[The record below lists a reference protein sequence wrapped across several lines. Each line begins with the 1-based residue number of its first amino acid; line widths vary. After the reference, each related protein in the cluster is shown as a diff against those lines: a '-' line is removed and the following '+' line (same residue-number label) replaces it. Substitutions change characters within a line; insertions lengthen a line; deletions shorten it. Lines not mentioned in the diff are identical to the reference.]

1 MIIRTA
7 ENAGFCFGVRRA
19 VESALS
25 EASSRRGEPIYTLG
39 ELIHN
44 SGVVSQLRQEGVM
57 TAGDLSE
64 IPDGATVIIRS
75 HGVGEDVYDEIRARG
90 LRLVDATCPNVKSIQ
105 NKVEKHHGLGYTIII
120 VGDRTHPEV
129 IGINGWCENSAL
141 IVSDPEQ
148 ASALE
153 LGGPVCVVAQTTS
166 IKEKFDAVCRVI
178 RKKAPDAVVFNTI
191 CRATQL
197 RQAETEALSKESD
210 VMIVLGGAN
219 SSNTA
224 KLAEISAAHCPRVI
238 HIESPDSLS
247 GYSFCGDERVGITA
261 GASTPQEKIM
271 EVVHIMENTME
282 NWDQSLDDFKRLRVG
297 DIVKGTVVAV
307 NEESVYLDIEDYKS
321 DGIIKKSDFVM
332 DLYTDL
338 PSTVAIGDE
347 VEAMITDMND
357 GTGNVVLS
365 KIKVDELAA
374 LNVTKE
380 KFEAK
385 ETVKGKI
392 VKVVKGGMIVDT
404 GFVKAFMPAN
414 QYALR
419 YVEDI
424 NALLGKEVEGRIIE
438 FDRDKNKIIFSRRVI
453 LQEELNAKRE
463 EQARRKQA
471 ALDAIEEG
479 MVIEAPVKNITNFG
493 VFLDLNGVDG
503 FIHISDLSWKRVAK
517 TEDFCKPGDVL
528 QAKIVE
534 IDQEKG
540 KVRCTV
546 KGLTEEPWVVFTKTY
561 KVGDT
566 IEGTVK
572 SITKFGAFVEII
584 PMVEGLVHIS
594 NLSYDKVESVES
606 VVSVGETVKAKII
619 EINTEKRKVGLS
631 IKELTEAPKK
641 KIAKNR
647 LYYKEDSTTT
657 LEDAFKKYQN

>member
-7 ENAGFCFGVRRA
+7 ENAGFCFGVKLA
-19 VESALS
+19 VDSALS
-25 EASSRRGEPIYTLG
+25 EAASHRGEPIYTLG

-44 SGVVSQLRQEGVM
+44 SGVVSRLEAEGIR
-57 TAGDLSE
+57 TAEDLSE
-64 IPDGATVIIRS
+64 IPDGSTVIIRS
-75 HGVGEDVYDEIRARG
+75 HGVGEAVYREIASRG

-129 IGINGWCENSAL
+129 IGINGWCEGSAL
-141 IVSDPEQ
+141 IVASPEEA
-148 ASALE
+148 ASLE
-153 LGGPVCVVAQTTS
+153 VSSPVCVVAQTTF
-166 IKEKFDAVCRVI
+166 IGEKFDAVCDVI
-178 RKKAPDAVVFNTI
+178 RAKVPDALVFNTI

-197 RQAETEALSKESD
+197 RQAETEALAKESD
-210 VMIVLGGAN
+210 VMIVLGGKN

-238 HIESPDSLS
+238 HIESPDSLIE
-247 GYSFCGDERVGITA
+247 YSFCGQDRVGITA

-282 NWDQSLDDFKRLRVG
+282 NFEKSLDDFKRLRVG
-297 DIVKGTVVAV
+297 DIVKGKVIAV
-307 NEESVYLDIEDYKS
+307 NEESVYLDIAYKS
-321 DGIIKKSDFVM
+321 DGIIKKADFVM

-365 KIKVDELAA
+365 KIKVDELEA

-380 KFEAK
+380 KFESK
-385 ETVKGKI
+385 ETIKGKI
-392 VKVVKGGMIVDT
+392 VKVVKGGLIVDT

-453 LQEELNAKRE
+453 LQEELNARRE

-528 QAKIVE
+528 TAKIVE
-534 IDQEKG
+534 INQETG
-540 KVRCTV
+540 KVRLTV
-546 KGLTEEPWVVFTKTY
+546 KGLTEEPWVAFMNKY

-606 VVSVGETVKAKII
+606 VVKVGETVKAKII

-631 IKELTEAPKK
+631 IKELTEAPRK

>member
-7 ENAGFCFGVRRA
+7 QNAGFCFGVRRA
-19 VESALS
+19 VDCALS
-25 EASSRRGEPIYTLG
+25 EAASHRGEPIYTLG

-44 SGVVSQLRQEGVM
+44 SGVVAQLEEEGVR
-57 TAGDLSE
+57 TAESLSD
-64 IPDGATVIIRS
+64 IPDGSTVIIRS
-75 HGVGEDVYDEIRARG
+75 HGVGEAIYGEIEARG

-120 VGDRTHPEV
+120 VGDCTHPEV
-129 IGINGWCENSAL
+129 IGINGWCENSAI
-141 IVSDPEQ
+141 IVSDPSE
-148 ASALE
+148 AAGLE
-153 LGGPVCVVAQTTS
+153 LSGPVCVVAQTTS
-166 IKEKFDAVCRVI
+166 IREKFDAVCDVI
-178 RKKAPDAVVFNTI
+178 LGKIPDALVFNTI

-197 RQAETEALSKESD
+197 RQAETESLSKESD

-224 KLAEISAAHCPRVI
+224 KLAEISAAFCPRVI
-238 HIESPDSLS
+238 HIESPDSLIE
-247 GYSFCGDERVGITA
+247 YSFCGTERIGITA

-282 NWDQSLDDFKRLRVG
+282 NFEKSLDDFKRLRVG
-297 DIVKGTVVAV
+297 DIVKGKVIAV
-307 NEESVYLDIEDYKS
+307 NEESVYLDIAYKS

-365 KIKVDELAA
+365 KIKVDELEA

-380 KFEAK
+380 KFESK
-385 ETVKGKI
+385 ETIKGKI
-392 VKVVKGGMIVDT
+392 VKVVKGGLIVDT

-453 LQEELNAKRE
+453 LQEELNARRE

-479 MVIEAPVKNITNFG
+479 MVVEAPVKNITNFG

-528 QAKIVE
+528 TAKIVE

-546 KGLTEEPWVVFTKTY
+546 KGLTEEPWVVFTKNY

-594 NLSYDKVESVES
+594 NLSYDKVDSVES
-606 VVSVGETVKAKII
+606 VVKVGETVKAKII